1 MSRSKHPLLLTVR
14 EVSLLLRIQRPKVYE
29 LIKAGA
35 IAGFKL
41 GADWRIKRG
50 SIEELIGP
58 IPEEFFE
65 RSKQAAGMSE
75 EFEAEKERKA
85 A

>member
-1 MSRSKHPLLLTVR
+1 MSKTQHPLLLTVR
-14 EVSLLLRIQRPKVYE
+14 EVSVLLRIQRPKVYE

-41 GADWRIKRG
+41 GADWRIKRS
-50 SIEELIGP
+50 SIEDMIGP
-58 IPEEFFE
+58 IPEDFFDKRHPHLE
-65 RSKQAAGMSE
+65 DVSLDE
-75 EFEAEKERKA
+75 HKERKA

>member
-1 MSRSKHPLLLTVR
+1 MSKTEHPLLLTVR
-14 EVSLLLRIQRPKVYE
+14 EVSALLRIQRPKVYE

-41 GADWRIKRG
+41 GADWRIKRS
-50 SIEELIGP
+50 SIESLIGP
-58 IPEEFFE
+58 IPDDFFAK
-65 RSKQAAGMSE
+65 SKPPRLEDVSLTVR
-75 EFEAEKERKA
+75 KERRA